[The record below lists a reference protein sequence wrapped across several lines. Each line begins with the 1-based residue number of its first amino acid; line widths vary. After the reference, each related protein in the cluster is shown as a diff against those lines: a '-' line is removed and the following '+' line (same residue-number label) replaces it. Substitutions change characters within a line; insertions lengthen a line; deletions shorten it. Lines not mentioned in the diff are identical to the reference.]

1 MARIYDSIV
10 DTIGNTPLVRL
21 NKVTDGAQATVLAK
35 VESFNPAGSVK
46 DRIGLAMI
54 ADAEEKGILKPETV
68 IVEPTSGNTGIALA
82 FVAAARGYK
91 CILVMPD
98 TMSLERRKLLKAYGA
113 ELVLTPGSEG
123 MRGAIEKAQEIV
135 ANTPNAWIP
144 QQFENPANPAI
155 HRQTTAEEIW
165 RDTDGQVD
173 IFVGG
178 VGTGGTISGVA
189 QVIKP
194 RRPGFK
200 AIAVEPAESPIITG
214 GKPGP
219 HKIQGLGANFIPDTL
234 DREVLDEVFHVTGE
248 QSINM
253 ARRVA
258 REEGILIGISGGAAV
273 YAAVE
278 AAKRPENAGKTIVVV
293 LPDTGERYFSS
304 VLWADL

>member
-1 MARIYDSIV
+1 
-10 DTIGNTPLVRL
+10 
-21 NKVTDGAQATVLAK
+21 
-35 VESFNPAGSVK
+35 
-46 DRIGLAMI
+46 
-54 ADAEEKGILKPETV
+54 
-68 IVEPTSGNTGIALA
+68 
-82 FVAAARGYK
+82 
-91 CILVMPD
+91 
-98 TMSLERRKLLKAYGA
+98 MSLERRKLLKAYGA